1 MYQPKISPPRPA
13 PSEPLAIVGMA
24 CRFPGGVASLDEY
37 WALMAEG
44 RDGIREIPADRLDI
58 DKFYDPRAEAPGK
71 IFVRHGGFLDQPL
84 DAFDAEYFG
93 MSPREAAYLDPQQR
107 LLMEVAFE
115 AIEDA
120 GIPADRLRGSNTG
133 VFIGGFMVDGM
144 LTQFSPL
151 GRDAIGQ
158 HSAVSSTLTILS
170 NRISYLL
177 DLHGPSFTL
186 DTACSSSLVAMHQGC
201 QALRSGECDLVMVGG
216 VNVIFRPETLIA
228 MCKGGFLSRDG
239 RSKSFDARAD
249 GYGRGEGAGMV
260 LVKRLADAQ
269 AAGDRIHAVIRG
281 SGVNQ
286 DGRTDGITQPNGD
299 AQAALIREVCA
310 REEIDPAAIT
320 YVEAHG
326 TGTAI
331 GDPTEL
337 RALGRVFGS
346 ARKAGQDPCLVGSV
360 KANIGHLE
368 AAAGIAAVIKTA
380 LCLNKGMVP
389 PVANLET
396 VNPALDLAGWR
407 LDLPRALAPMPALPN
422 GERGRAAINSFGYG
436 GTNASLIMEAPPE
449 AAGTPARAAAQTML
463 LLISARGTD
472 ALRDLAARYRD
483 GLAGLDAQGFA
494 DLCRSAALRRS
505 AHEYRLAVVAADA
518 ETAAAALSD
527 FVDGRENPDVV
538 QGFARR
544 PGEKPVFVFTGMGP
558 QWWGMGRDL
567 LAADPVFRAAAEEI
581 DARFKGIAGWS
592 ILEELARSE
601 AESRV
606 TKTEIA
612 QPANFLIQTALAH
625 MLRTMG
631 VDPAAVVGHSVGEV
645 SSAHAAGVLSL
656 EDALRVSHLRA
667 KLQATTAGQGAM
679 LAVGLSPAAA
689 APYLAGHEALVSIGA
704 ANGPA
709 SITLAGDAAALEDI
723 AARLTDD
730 GIFNRMLQVETAYH
744 SPVMDPL
751 LDPLESGLHGIE
763 PQPATLPLYSTVT
776 AMQAEDDDFGP
787 AYWRHN
793 VRDCVRFADTV
804 REMIDDGHECFLEIG
819 PHPVLGG
826 SLREC
831 LLDANVEGVTAMTLR
846 RGQPERRNI
855 LRGIA
860 QLHVAGVAIDW
871 ARFMGGGDYVTL
883 PTYPWQRRSFWSEGD
898 AARNDRLGTP
908 DEATL
913 LGAPQPAPTPLW
925 RSSFNRNRMAY
936 VLDHRVEGSTVL
948 PGAAYVEIALELA
961 AALQGPLHLSDLG
974 FSQALLIGEADDIA
988 IQTGFQPDSRR
999 FTIHS
1004 TAGADWTLHATGRVS
1019 SREMPEPAP
1028 VDMAAL
1034 RARIAQGFGTAA
1046 HYAGMDARG
1055 LQYGPAFRGIAS
1067 IDLSADRAEVLAR
1080 IETPAS
1086 LHPRAEVLHPAL
1098 LDACFQALISMLPE
1112 TADPVAYVPVRIEE
1126 IVVHR
1131 APGGSFTAHG
1141 TLLSHDA
1148 QQMRADLRLLAEDG
1162 TVLVEL
1168 AGIHARSLGAKA
1180 EENVDHLISRFEM
1193 ERQDLMPETTAM
1205 DAALLMDRERHGR
1218 GIAAA
1223 LAERIGITIVEDGQP
1238 LPAHALH
1245 VIDLRALSEHGEDPV
1260 GTQGAVDLLA
1270 TLQSLPQ
1277 DGVRRRY
1284 SLVLPTRPGQ
1294 PSAVALDSAA
1304 RLGLMRVAANEY
1316 ADLDIRMIQIDGL
1329 AATETRLRDEL
1340 LSATDEDDVVL
1351 TADARFVRRLK
1362 HIPAARIAEEAQ
1374 ARRSAGDGTE
1384 VEVVAAFQGAGGSD
1398 VLARMPDGQRVLLR
1412 HAGAV
1417 PRFVHVQPDAV
1428 VAAPGGGDDAET
1440 LALLPVAIADALL
1453 ARAGLEAG
1461 KTVVILPAEGDLARA
1476 LAVAADLRGATV
1488 ADVPEALQPARAL
1501 PRIDMLCLTAESDL
1515 ASAILPALTADGTVL
1530 DLSGAAPAIPSGP
1543 TLLRMDPGAIRIC
1556 GLGDALGRIAGRVPR
1571 AFVQGRGA
1579 PLRHVIG
1586 QTGPAAEL
1594 SLLRSAAVPVI
1605 RADGTYLVT
1614 GGFGGFGFEIAKWL
1628 AAKGAGS
1635 IALAGRKG
1643 ADTPGA
1649 QAMMDQLAALGSKAI
1664 PLAVDM
1670 ADALAVGQMVET
1682 LGPDLRGIFHAA
1694 GILDDAPVYLLNA
1707 GQIDRVMQPKAL
1719 GAWNLHQATLDHDLD
1734 AFVAISSI
1742 ASLLGSPG
1750 QGSYAAAN
1758 TFLDALVRHRRLAGR
1773 PGIAINLGALAEVGM
1788 AARHDGV
1795 ERHFARVGVGSMKP
1809 AEAIGMLDRILGWNP
1824 VNLAAAPMDWALWG
1838 ETYREWAASPRYR
1851 HLVPERSAAQT
1862 EGLSLADMTPEDRA
1876 ALVEATLRELVGSVL
1891 RLPADAI
1898 DMNRSLLNMGVDSL
1912 MAMELQAGIDRR
1924 LGLKIPTLEL
1934 MKGVAFAA
1942 LARNVAA
1949 MIDTAAPAPA
1959 PQEAPRTADMGE
1971 LLARL
1976 EQMSPE
1982 EIERSIAL
1990 LEVPG
1995 E

>member
-1 MYQPKISPPRPA
+1 MYQPKTSPPRPA

-24 CRFPGGVASLDEY
+24 CRFPGGVATLDDY

-71 IFVRHGGFLDQPL
+71 IFVRHGGFLEQSL

-120 GIPADRLRGSNTG
+120 GIPADKLRGSNTG

-201 QALRSGECDLVMVGG
+201 QALRHGECDLVMVGG

-260 LVKRLADAQ
+260 LVKRLSDAQ

-299 AQAALIREVCA
+299 AQADLIRAVCT
-310 REEIDPAAIT
+310 REEIDPAGIT

-331 GDPTEL
+331 GDPIEL

-380 LCLNKGMVP
+380 LCLKKGMVP

-407 LDLPRALAPMPALPN
+407 LDLPRALAPLPALPN
-422 GERGRAAINSFGYG
+422 GQRGRAAINSFGYG

-449 AAGTPARAAAQTML
+449 TAAAPARAAAPSTL
-463 LLISARGTD
+463 LLISARSTD

-483 GLAGLDAQGFA
+483 RLAGLDAQDFA
-494 DLCRSAALRRS
+494 DLCHSAARRRS
-505 AHEYRLAVVAADA
+505 QHEYRLVVVAADA
-518 ETAAAALSD
+518 EAAAAALDD
-527 FVDGRENPDVV
+527 FVEGRENPDVV
-538 QGFARR
+538 KGFARR
-544 PGEKPVFVFTGMGP
+544 SGEAPVFVFTGMGP

-567 LAADPVFRAAAEEI
+567 LAADPVFSAAAEEI
-581 DARFKGIAGWS
+581 DARFKGISGWS
-592 ILEELARSE
+592 ILDELARPE

-612 QPANFLIQTALAH
+612 QPANFLIQTALMH
-625 MLRTMG
+625 LLRSMG

-689 APYLAGHEALVSIGA
+689 ASYLAGHEALVSIGA

-751 LDPLESGLHGIE
+751 LDPLEAGLQGIA

-776 AMQAEDDDFGP
+776 AMQAEDEDFGA

-804 REMIDDGHECFLEIG
+804 REMIDDGHECFLEVG

-846 RGQPERRNI
+846 RGQPERQNI

-860 QLHVAGVAIDW
+860 QLHVAGVVVDW
-871 ARFMGGGDYVTL
+871 ARFFDTGSYVPL
-883 PTYPWQRRSFWSEGD
+883 PAYPWQRRSFWSEGD
-898 AARNDRLGTP
+898 AARADRLGTP

-913 LGAPQPAPTPLW
+913 LGAPQSAPAPLW
-925 RSSFNRNRMAY
+925 RASFNRNRMAY

-961 AALQGPLHLSDLG
+961 AALQGPLHLSDLS
-974 FSQALLIGEADDIA
+974 FSQALLIGDLDEIS
-988 IQTGFQPDSRR
+988 IQTGFDTASRR
-999 FTIHS
+999 FAIHS
-1004 TAGADWTLHATGRVS
+1004 TAGTDWTLHATGRVS
-1019 SREMPEPAP
+1019 SREMPAP
-1028 VDMAAL
+1028 LAEDMPAL
-1034 RARIAQGFGTAA
+1034 RARITQGFGTAA

-1055 LQYGPAFRGIAS
+1055 LQYGPAFRGIAQ
-1067 IDLSADRAEVLAR
+1067 IDLSHDRTEVLAR
-1080 IETPAS
+1080 VETPAS
-1086 LHPRAEVLHPAL
+1086 LQPRGEVLHPAL
-1098 LDACFQALISMLPE
+1098 LDACFQALISMLPDSG
-1112 TADPVAYVPVRIEE
+1112 DPVAYVPVRIEE
-1126 IVVHR
+1126 IVVHAR
-1131 APGGSFTAHG
+1131 PHGTFTAHG
-1141 TLLSHDA
+1141 TLVSHDA
-1148 QQMRADLRLLAEDG
+1148 HQMQADLRLLADDG

-1168 AGIHARSLGAKA
+1168 GGIHARSLGANVEA
-1180 EENVDHLISRFEM
+1180 DVDHLITRFEM
-1193 ERQDLMPETTAM
+1193 ERQDLPAGS
-1205 DAALLMDRERHGR
+1205 AATGAVLLMDREGHGR
-1218 GIAAA
+1218 ALAAA
-1223 LAERIGITIVEDGQP
+1223 LGASIALAIVEDGQP
-1238 LPAHALH
+1238 MQDADH

-1270 TLQSLPQ
+1270 TLQSMPQ
-1277 DGVRRRY
+1277 DGKRRRY
-1284 SLVLPTRPGQ
+1284 SLVLPTRAGQ
-1294 PSAVALDSAA
+1294 PSAVALDCAA

-1316 ADLDIRMIQIDGL
+1316 ADMDIRMIQIDGS
-1329 AATETRLRDEL
+1329 AATQDRLSAEL

-1362 HIPAARIAEEAQ
+1362 HIPAARIADEAL
-1374 ARRSAGDGTE
+1374 ARRKHGTGME
-1384 VEVVAAFQGAGGSD
+1384 VEVIAAFQSATASD
-1398 VLARMPDGQRVLLR
+1398 VLALTPDGRRVLLR
-1412 HAGAV
+1412 HDGAA
-1417 PRFVHVQPDAV
+1417 PRFVHVQPEATV
-1428 VAAPGGGDDAET
+1428 TAPEGMDDAET
-1440 LALLPVAIADALL
+1440 LAMLPVAIADAML
-1453 ARAGLEAG
+1453 ARAGLEEG
-1461 KTVVILPAEGDLARA
+1461 QTVVIHPAGGDLARA
-1476 LAVAADLRGATV
+1476 LAVAATLRGAV
-1488 ADVPEALQPARAL
+1488 LAEVPGALQPARSL
-1501 PRIDMLCLTAESDL
+1501 PRIDLLCLTAADDL
-1515 ASAILPALTADGTVL
+1515 ARALFPAMAGGTVL
-1530 DLSGAAPAIPSGP
+1530 DLGGADLPIPADL
-1543 TLLRMDPGAIRIC
+1543 TLLRLDPRAVRIC
-1556 GLGDALGRIAGRVPR
+1556 SLGDAMGRIAGKLPR
-1571 AFVQGRGA
+1571 TFVQGRGA

-1586 QTGPAAEL
+1586 QSGPAAEM
-1594 SLLRSAAVPVI
+1594 SLLRSAPVPVI

-1628 AAKGAGS
+1628 AAKGAGT

-1643 ADTPGA
+1643 ADTPRA
-1649 QAMMDQLAALGSKAI
+1649 QEMMDQIAALGSKAI

-1670 ADALAVGQMVET
+1670 ADALAVAQMVET

-1795 ERHFARVGVGSMKP
+1795 EKHFARVGVGSLKP

-1838 ETYREWAASPRYR
+1838 ETYRKWAASPRYR
-1851 HLVPERSAAQT
+1851 HLVPERSAAQA
-1862 EGLSLADMTPEDRA
+1862 EGVSLADMTPEERT

-1898 DMNRSLLNMGVDSL
+1898 DVNRSLLNMGVDSL
-1912 MAMELQAGIDRR
+1912 MAMELQAVIDRR
-1924 LGLKIPTLEL
+1924 LGLKVPTLEL

-1949 MIDTAAPAPA
+1949 MVDTAPPPAPVK
-1959 PQEAPRTADMGE
+1959 EAPRTADMGE